1 MMTCDDARDRIALE
15 PTSDDAA
22 LLAHLAGCPRCQAY
36 RRRHQALDGALHTEL
51 RWEPPA
57 ALTAQLLALAALP
70 AAALAA
76 ACPVP
81 LRPRPK
87 EWYVKLVYLLTLAVI
102 GVSVAV
108 AWQVA
113 GMLSAQMGLSAALAE
128 LAAGPGRA
136 LAEITRQL
144 PEARSVIELLG
155 RARDLAMW
163 LLMVAILWRLAELYG
178 PRANASQPARS

>member
-1 MMTCDDARDRIALE
+1 MMTCDDARAKIALE
-15 PTSDDAA
+15 PAGADPA
-22 LLAHLAGCPRCQAY
+22 LLDHLSGCPGCAAY
-36 RRRHQALDGALHTEL
+36 RRHHQALDGVLRHEL

-57 ALTAQLLALAALP
+57 ALTAQLLMLASLP

-76 ACPVP
+76 ARPVP
-81 LRPRPK
+81 IRPRPK

-102 GVSVAV
+102 GISIAV

-113 GMLSAQMGLSAALAE
+113 AMLSAEMGLSAALAQ

-136 LAEITRQL
+136 LAQLTQQL
-144 PEARSVIELLG
+144 PEAQTALALLQ

-163 LLMVAILWRLAELYG
+163 LLMVAILWRLGEQYG
-178 PRANASQPARS
+178 PRRGMQQAGS